1 MSTPIANT
9 RSPYYVKVVDVSAE
23 QDLASVTLDL
33 EIYSGESE
41 DYSGELKYTLT
52 KNATDAAVNYA
63 VYEISELVRD
73 YLYTEYYTEAVD
85 CVWVRMTATGVNA
98 SGDSRDVDLDPNTS
112 GTQAVDYLLAVDG
125 FGYFEEG
132 INPRTSIDPADVS
145 FTPMLLQDNIT
156 VYFIKGE
163 EIKLP
168 IWAETEPLIDFTF
181 SGGAAVEWQ
190 TLDDFWDTYEATW
203 NSSLDDVQIDDNG
216 NTNQKIQYVGIFP
229 TDGIETGDTA
239 VITSTIGTAQSIT
252 VTFKELCE
260 LKYTPVRVIFYNKY
274 GAIQDIWASKK
285 SIKNLN
291 QTADT
296 YKSNIIDLGTL
307 SYSTYKHVQ
316 KRFDVQGQETISV
329 STAYL
334 DESVNEPVKQLLMSE
349 QVWIEIGTETYP
361 VVLKTSSIQE
371 KTSVND
377 KLVAYTFEFEYA
389 SGKIQ
394 NVR

>member
-1 MSTPIANT
+1 MSIINT
-9 RSPYYVKVVDVSAE
+9 RSPFYVKISSSP
-23 QDLASVTLDL
+23 LSSVEFKLYIWTGLV
-33 EIYSGESE
+33 GARPATP
-41 DYSGELKYTLT
+41 KYTLT
-52 KNATDAAVNYA
+52 KSEINNSDYV
-63 VYEISELVRD
+63 VFEISELLRD
-73 YLYTEYYTEAVD
+73 YLYTDYYTEAQDV
-85 CVWVRMTATGVNA
+85 VWVQWSSSIDGAAATFGTAH
-98 SGDSRDVDLDPNTS
+98 
-112 GTQAVDYLLAVDG
+112 LAIDG

-132 INPRTSIDPADVS
+132 INPRTSIDPQDAS
-145 FTPMLLQDNIT
+145 YTPMLLQDNIT

-168 IWAETEPLIDFTF
+168 LWAETEPFVDLTFT
-181 SGGAAVEWQ
+181 GGDSVEWQ
-190 TLDDFWDTYEATW
+190 LVDDFWNQYEITW
-203 NSSLDDVQIDDNG
+203 NSSLVDVQINDNG
-216 NTNQKIQYVGIFP
+216 NSNQKIQYLGIAP

-239 VITSTIGTAQSIT
+239 VISSTIGNAQSVM

-260 LKYTPVRVIFYNKY
+260 LKYTPVRIIFYNKY

-285 SIKNLN
+285 STKSLN
-291 QTADT
+291 QTSDS
-296 YKSNIIDLGTL
+296 YKANIIDLDSL

-316 KRFDVQGQETISV
+316 KRFDVQGQESISV

-334 DESVNEPVKQLLMSE
+334 DESINEPVKQLLMSE
-349 QVWIEIGTETYP
+349 QVWLEIGVETFP

-377 KLVAYTFEFEYA
+377 KLVAYTFEFDYA

>member
-1 MSTPIANT
+1 MSNIINT
-9 RSPYYVKVVDVSAE
+9 RSPFYVKISSSP
-23 QDLASVTLDL
+23 LSSVEFKLYIWTGLV
-33 EIYSGESE
+33 GARPATPN
-41 DYSGELKYTLT
+41 YTLT
-52 KNATDAAVNYA
+52 KSEINNSDYV
-63 VYEISELVRD
+63 VFEISELLRD
-73 YLYTEYYTEAVD
+73 YLYTDYYTEAQDV
-85 CVWVRMTATGVNA
+85 VWVQWSSSIDGAAASFGTAH
-98 SGDSRDVDLDPNTS
+98 
-112 GTQAVDYLLAVDG
+112 LAIDG
-125 FGYFEEG
+125 FGYFDEG

-163 EIKLP
+163 DIKLP

-203 NSSLDDVQIDDNG
+203 NSSLDDVEIDDDG

-239 VITSTIGTAQSIT
+239 VITSTVGTAQSVT

-285 SIKNLN
+285 STKSLN
-291 QTADT
+291 QTSDS
-296 YKSNIIDLGTL
+296 YKANIIDLDSL

-316 KRFDVQGQETISV
+316 KRFDVQGQESISV

-334 DESVNEPVKQLLMSE
+334 DESINEPVKQLLMSE
-349 QVWIEIGTETYP
+349 QVWLEIGTETYP

-377 KLVAYTFEFEYA
+377 KLVAYTFEFDYA

>member
-1 MSTPIANT
+1 MSNIINT
-9 RSPYYVKVVDVSAE
+9 RSPYYERFSRENALSVK
-23 QDLASVTLDL
+23 LNIT
-33 EIYSGESE
+33 IYTGVQG
-41 DYSGELKYTLT
+41 DAPATANYTLT
-52 KNATDAAVNYA
+52 KNTDEPTGAPYEQAVF
-63 VYEISELVRD
+63 EISELIRD
-73 YLYTEYYTEAVD
+73 FIYTEYYQEAVD
-85 CVWVRMTATGVNA
+85 VVWVKLEHTYYDGLNATGNVLSGGGVN
-98 SGDSRDVDLDPNTS
+98 
-112 GTQAVDYLLAVDG
+112 YYLAVDG

-132 INPRTSIDPADVS
+132 INPRKTIDPTAVS

-239 VITSTIGTAQSIT
+239 VITSTVGTAQSIT

-274 GAIQDIWASKK
+274 GALQDIWASKK

-349 QVWIEIGTETYP
+349 QVWLEIGTETYP

-377 KLVAYTFEFEYA
+377 KLVAYTFEFDYA

>member
-1 MSTPIANT
+1 MSIINT
-9 RSPYYVKVVDVSAE
+9 RSPFYVKISSSPLVSVEFKLYIWTGVVGARP
-23 QDLASVTLDL
+23 ATPN
-33 EIYSGESE
+33 
-41 DYSGELKYTLT
+41 YTLT
-52 KNATDAAVNYA
+52 KSEINNSDYV
-63 VYEISELVRD
+63 VFEISELLRD
-73 YLYTEYYTEAVD
+73 YLYTDYYTEAQDV
-85 CVWVRMTATGVNA
+85 VWVQWSSSIDGAAASFGTAH
-98 SGDSRDVDLDPNTS
+98 
-112 GTQAVDYLLAVDG
+112 LAIDG

-239 VITSTIGTAQSIT
+239 VITSTVGTAQSIT

-260 LKYTPVRVIFYNKY
+260 LKYTPVRIIFYNKY

-285 SIKNLN
+285 STKSLN
-291 QTADT
+291 QTSDS
-296 YKSNIIDLGTL
+296 YKANIIDLDSL

-316 KRFDVQGQETISV
+316 KRFDVQGQESIIV

-334 DESVNEPVKQLLMSE
+334 DESINESVKQLLMSE
-349 QVWIEIGTETYP
+349 QVWLEIGIETYP

-377 KLVAYTFEFEYA
+377 KLVAYTFEFDYA

>member
-1 MSTPIANT
+1 MSIINT
-9 RSPYYVKVVDVSAE
+9 RSPFYVKISSSP
-23 QDLASVTLDL
+23 LSSVEFKLYIWTGLV
-33 EIYSGESE
+33 GARPATPN
-41 DYSGELKYTLT
+41 YTLT
-52 KNATDAAVNYA
+52 KSEINNSDYV
-63 VYEISELVRD
+63 VFEISELLRD
-73 YLYTEYYTEAVD
+73 YLYTDYYTEAQDV
-85 CVWVRMTATGVNA
+85 VWVQWSSSIDGAAATFGTAH
-98 SGDSRDVDLDPNTS
+98 
-112 GTQAVDYLLAVDG
+112 LAIDG

-132 INPRTSIDPADVS
+132 INPRTSIDPQDAS
-145 FTPMLLQDNIT
+145 YTPMLLQDNIT

-168 IWAETEPLIDFTF
+168 LWAETEPFVDLTFT
-181 SGGAAVEWQ
+181 GGDSVEWQ
-190 TLDDFWDTYEATW
+190 LVDDFWNQYEITW
-203 NSSLDDVQIDDNG
+203 NSSLVDVQINDNG
-216 NTNQKIQYVGIFP
+216 NSNQKIQYLGIAP

-239 VITSTIGTAQSIT
+239 VISSTIGNAQSVM

-260 LKYTPVRVIFYNKY
+260 LKYTPVRIIFYNKY

-285 SIKNLN
+285 STKSLN
-291 QTADT
+291 QTSDS
-296 YKSNIIDLGTL
+296 YKANIIDLDSL

-316 KRFDVQGQETISV
+316 KRFDVQGQESISV

-334 DESVNEPVKQLLMSE
+334 DESINEPVKQLLMSE
-349 QVWIEIGTETYP
+349 QVWLEIGVETFP

-377 KLVAYTFEFEYA
+377 KLVAYTFEFDYA

>member
-1 MSTPIANT
+1 MSNIINT
-9 RSPYYVKVVDVSAE
+9 RSPYYARFSREDALSVK
-23 QDLASVTLDL
+23 LNIT
-33 EIYSGESE
+33 IYTGVQG
-41 DYSGELKYTLT
+41 DAPATANYTLT
-52 KNATDAAVNYA
+52 KNTDEPTGALYEQAVF
-63 VYEISELVRD
+63 EISELIRD
-73 YLYTEYYTEAVD
+73 FIYTEYYEEAVD
-85 CVWVRMTATGVNA
+85 VVWVKLEHGYYDGLNATGNVLTGGGVN
-98 SGDSRDVDLDPNTS
+98 
-112 GTQAVDYLLAVDG
+112 YYLAVDG

-132 INPRTSIDPADVS
+132 INPRKTIDPTAVS
-145 FTPMLLQDNIT
+145 FTPMLLQDNLTI
-156 VYFIKGE
+156 YFIKGQP
-163 EIKLP
+163 IRIP
-168 IWAETEPLIDFTF
+168 IWAETEPLIDFPVTWG
-181 SGGAAVEWQ
+181 SGVQWQ
-190 TLDDFWDTYEATW
+190 DANYFWEEYVATW

-216 NTNQKIQYVGIFP
+216 NTNQKIQYVIIFP
-229 TDGIETGDTA
+229 TDDIETGDTA
-239 VITSTIGTAQSIT
+239 TITSTIGTAQSIT

-260 LKYTPVRVIFYNKY
+260 LKYTPVRIIFYNKY
-274 GAIQDIWASKK
+274 GALQDIWASKK
-285 SIKNLN
+285 SVKNLN

-349 QVWIEIGTETYP
+349 QVWIEIGAETYP

>member
-1 MSTPIANT
+1 MSNIINT
-9 RSPYYVKVVDVSAE
+9 RSPYYARFSRINALSVK
-23 QDLASVTLDL
+23 LNIT
-33 EIYSGESE
+33 IYTGVQSPAPATAN
-41 DYSGELKYTLT
+41 YTLT
-52 KNATDAAVNYA
+52 KNTDIPTGAPYEQAVF
-63 VYEISELVRD
+63 EISELIRD
-73 YLYTEYYTEAVD
+73 FIYTEYYEEAVD
-85 CVWVRMTATGVNA
+85 VVWVKLEHIYYDGLNATGNVL
-98 SGDSRDVDLDPNTS
+98 SGGGSN
-112 GTQAVDYLLAVDG
+112 YYLAVDG

-132 INPRTSIDPADVS
+132 INPRKTIDPTAVS
-145 FTPMLLQDNIT
+145 FTPMLLQDNTTI
-156 VYFIKGE
+156 YFIKGQP
-163 EIKLP
+163 IRIP
-168 IWAETEPLIDFTF
+168 IWSETEPLIGLPD
-181 SGGAAVEWQ
+181 SWGEGVQWQ
-190 TLDDFWDTYEATW
+190 DANYFWEEYVATW
-203 NSSLDDVQIDDNG
+203 NSSLDDIAIDDNG
-216 NTNQKIQYVGIFP
+216 NTNQKIQYVVIFP
-229 TDGIETGDTA
+229 TDDIETGDTA
-239 VITSTIGTAQSIT
+239 TITSTIGTAQSIT

-260 LKYTPVRVIFYNKY
+260 LKYTPVRIIFYNKY
-274 GAIQDIWASKK
+274 GALQDIWASKK

-334 DESVNEPVKQLLMSE
+334 DESINEPVKQLLMSE
-349 QVWIEIGTETYP
+349 QVWIEIGAETFP

-377 KLVAYTFEFEYA
+377 KLVAYTFEFDYA

>member
-1 MSTPIANT
+1 MSNIINT
-9 RSPYYVKVVDVSAE
+9 RSPYYARFSRVDALSVK
-23 QDLASVTLDL
+23 LNIT
-33 EIYSGESE
+33 IYTGVQG
-41 DYSGELKYTLT
+41 DAPATANYTLT
-52 KNATDAAVNYA
+52 KNTDEPTGAPYEQAVF
-63 VYEISELVRD
+63 EISELIRD
-73 YLYTEYYTEAVD
+73 FIYTEYYEEAVD
-85 CVWVRMTATGVNA
+85 VVWVKLEHTYYDGLNATGNVL
-98 SGDSRDVDLDPNTS
+98 SGGGIN
-112 GTQAVDYLLAVDG
+112 YYLAVDG

-132 INPRTSIDPADVS
+132 INPRKTIDPTAVS

-181 SGGAAVEWQ
+181 SGGSAVEWQ

-203 NSSLDDVQIDDNG
+203 NSSLDDVEIDDDG

-239 VITSTIGTAQSIT
+239 VITSTVGTAQSIT

-274 GAIQDIWASKK
+274 GALQDIWASKK

-291 QTADT
+291 QTTDT

-349 QVWIEIGTETYP
+349 QVWLEIGTETYP

-377 KLVAYTFEFEYA
+377 KLVAYTFEFDYA

>member
-1 MSTPIANT
+1 MSNIINT
-9 RSPYYVKVVDVSAE
+9 RSPYYARFSRVDALSVK
-23 QDLASVTLDL
+23 LNIT
-33 EIYSGESE
+33 IYTGVQG
-41 DYSGELKYTLT
+41 DAPATANYTLT
-52 KNATDAAVNYA
+52 KNTDEPTGAPYEQAVF
-63 VYEISELVRD
+63 EISELIRD
-73 YLYTEYYTEAVD
+73 FIYTEYYEEAVD
-85 CVWVRMTATGVNA
+85 VVWVKLEHTYYDGLNATGNVL
-98 SGDSRDVDLDPNTS
+98 SGGGAN
-112 GTQAVDYLLAVDG
+112 YYLAVDG

-132 INPRTSIDPADVS
+132 INPRKTIDPTAVS

-181 SGGAAVEWQ
+181 SGGSAVEWQ

-203 NSSLDDVQIDDNG
+203 NSSLDDVEIDDDG

-239 VITSTIGTAQSIT
+239 VITSTVGTAQSIT

-274 GAIQDIWASKK
+274 GALQDIWASKK

-349 QVWIEIGTETYP
+349 QVWIEIGAETYP

-377 KLVAYTFEFEYA
+377 KLVAYTFEFDYA

>member
-1 MSTPIANT
+1 MSNIINT
-9 RSPYYVKVVDVSAE
+9 RSPYYARFSRVDALSVK
-23 QDLASVTLDL
+23 LNIT
-33 EIYSGESE
+33 IYTGVQG
-41 DYSGELKYTLT
+41 DAPATANYTLT
-52 KNATDAAVNYA
+52 KNTDEPTGAPYEQAVF
-63 VYEISELVRD
+63 EISELIRD
-73 YLYTEYYTEAVD
+73 FIYTEYYEEAVD
-85 CVWVRMTATGVNA
+85 VVWVKLEHTYYDGLNATGNVL
-98 SGDSRDVDLDPNTS
+98 SGGGIN
-112 GTQAVDYLLAVDG
+112 YYLAVDG

-132 INPRTSIDPADVS
+132 INPRKTIDPTAVS

-203 NSSLDDVQIDDNG
+203 NSSLDDVEIDDDG

-239 VITSTIGTAQSIT
+239 VITSTVGTAQSIT

-291 QTADT
+291 QTTDT

-349 QVWIEIGTETYP
+349 QVWLEIGTETYP

-377 KLVAYTFEFEYA
+377 KLVAYTFEFDYA

>member
-1 MSTPIANT
+1 MSIINT
-9 RSPYYVKVVDVSAE
+9 RSPFYVKISSSPLVSVEFKLYIWTGVVGARP
-23 QDLASVTLDL
+23 ATPN
-33 EIYSGESE
+33 
-41 DYSGELKYTLT
+41 YTLT
-52 KNATDAAVNYA
+52 KSEINNSDYV
-63 VYEISELVRD
+63 VFEISELLRD
-73 YLYTEYYTEAVD
+73 YLYTDYYTEAQDV
-85 CVWVRMTATGVNA
+85 VWVQWSSSIDGAAASFGTAH
-98 SGDSRDVDLDPNTS
+98 
-112 GTQAVDYLLAVDG
+112 LAIDG

-190 TLDDFWDTYEATW
+190 TLDDFWDTYEPTW
-203 NSSLDDVQIDDNG
+203 NSSLDDVEIEDDG
-216 NTNQKIQYVGIFP
+216 DTNQKIQYVGIFP

-239 VITSTIGTAQSIT
+239 VITSREGTAQSVT

-260 LKYTPVRVIFYNKY
+260 LKYTPVRIIFYNKY

-285 SIKNLN
+285 STKSLN
-291 QTADT
+291 QTSDS
-296 YKSNIIDLGTL
+296 YKANIIDLDSL

-316 KRFDVQGQETISV
+316 KRFDVQGQESISV

-334 DESVNEPVKQLLMSE
+334 DESINEPVKQLLMSE
-349 QVWIEIGTETYP
+349 QVWLEIGTETYP
-361 VVLKTSSIQE
+361 VVLKTSSIQD

-377 KLVAYTFEFEYA
+377 KLVAYTFEFDYA

>member
-1 MSTPIANT
+1 MSIINT
-9 RSPYYVKVVDVSAE
+9 RSPFYVKISSSP
-23 QDLASVTLDL
+23 LSSVEFKLYIWTGLV
-33 EIYSGESE
+33 GARPATPN
-41 DYSGELKYTLT
+41 YTLT
-52 KNATDAAVNYA
+52 KSEINNSDYV
-63 VYEISELVRD
+63 VFEISELLRD
-73 YLYTEYYTEAVD
+73 YLYTDYYTEAQDV
-85 CVWVRMTATGVNA
+85 VWVQWSSSIDGAAATFGTAH
-98 SGDSRDVDLDPNTS
+98 
-112 GTQAVDYLLAVDG
+112 LAIDG

-145 FTPMLLQDNIT
+145 YTPMLLQDNIT
-156 VYFIKGE
+156 VYFVKGE

-190 TLDDFWDTYEATW
+190 TLDDFWDNYEATW
-203 NSSLDDVQIDDNG
+203 NSSLDDVQINDNG
-216 NTNQKIQYVGIFP
+216 NSNQKIQYVGIFP

-239 VITSTIGTAQSIT
+239 VITSTIGTAQSVT

-260 LKYTPVRVIFYNKY
+260 LKYTPVRIIFYNKY
-274 GAIQDIWASKK
+274 GALQDIWASKK
-285 SIKNLN
+285 STKSLN
-291 QTADT
+291 QTSDS
-296 YKSNIIDLGTL
+296 YKANIIDLDSL

-316 KRFDVQGQETISV
+316 KRFDVQGQESISV

-334 DESVNEPVKQLLMSE
+334 DETINEPVKQLLMSE
-349 QVWIEIGTETYP
+349 QVWLEIGVETYP

-377 KLVAYTFEFEYA
+377 KLVAYTFEFDYA

>member
-1 MSTPIANT
+1 MSNIINT
-9 RSPYYVKVVDVSAE
+9 RSPYYARFSRIDALSVKLNITIYTGVQASAP
-23 QDLASVTLDL
+23 ATAN
-33 EIYSGESE
+33 
-41 DYSGELKYTLT
+41 YTLT
-52 KNATDAAVNYA
+52 KNTDEPTGAPYEQAVF
-63 VYEISELVRD
+63 EISELIRD
-73 YLYTEYYTEAVD
+73 FIYTEYYEEAVD
-85 CVWVRMTATGVNA
+85 VVWVKLEHAYYDGLNATGNVLTGGGVN
-98 SGDSRDVDLDPNTS
+98 
-112 GTQAVDYLLAVDG
+112 YYLAVDG

-132 INPRTSIDPADVS
+132 INPRKTIDPTAVS
-145 FTPMLLQDNIT
+145 FTPMLLQDNRTI
-156 VYFIKGE
+156 YFIKGQP
-163 EIKLP
+163 IRIP
-168 IWAETEPLIDFTF
+168 IWSETEPLIDLPGTW
-181 SGGAAVEWQ
+181 GEGVQWQ
-190 TLDDFWDTYEATW
+190 DANYFWEEYVATW
-203 NSSLDDVQIDDNG
+203 NSSLDDVAIDDNG
-216 NTNQKIQYVGIFP
+216 NTNQKIQYVIIFP
-229 TDGIETGDTA
+229 TDDIETGDTA
-239 VITSTIGTAQSIT
+239 TITSTIGTAQSIT

-274 GAIQDIWASKK
+274 GALQDIWASKK

-334 DESVNEPVKQLLMSE
+334 DESINEPVKQLLMSE
-349 QVWIEIGTETYP
+349 QVWIEIGSETYP